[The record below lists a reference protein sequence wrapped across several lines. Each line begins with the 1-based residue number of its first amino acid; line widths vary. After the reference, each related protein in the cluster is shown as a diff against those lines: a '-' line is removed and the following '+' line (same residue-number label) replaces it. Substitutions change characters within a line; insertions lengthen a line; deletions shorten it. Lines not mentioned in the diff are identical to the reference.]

1 MPFTRTFDG
10 DGVGGVRVDMGAVE
24 AQTAGGA
31 ASANFGGST
40 VVNGFDFLLWQ
51 RGLGITS
58 GASQSDG
65 DATFDGAV
73 TSGDLS
79 VWELQY
85 GTAAPIIETFL
96 AVEPSTA
103 SQVDVKAALAST
115 SEESVASRLPADFIV
130 SPSDLGLGFRFTEP
144 QQVLVKERAFT
155 EHDFTEHVDEA
166 FHGLWNSLP
175 EQNLELASD
184 DFVRETHGRSAK
196 ATPPAD
202 KAFAKLAD
210 DEGFVGQGPLL

>member
-31 ASANFGGST
+31 ASSNFGGST

-79 VWELQY
+79 VWELQH
-85 GTAAPIIETFL
+85 GTTPAPLVAAASFQESQAAAQT
-96 AVEPSTA
+96 AEPLSA
-103 SQVDVKAALAST
+103 ELVDAAMVMDHT
-115 SEESVASRLPADFIV
+115 SSSNPGAA
-130 SPSDLGLGFRFTEP
+130 
-144 QQVLVKERAFT
+144 
-155 EHDFTEHVDEA
+155 
-166 FHGLWNSLP
+166 
-175 EQNLELASD
+175 
-184 DFVRETHGRSAK
+184 
-196 ATPPAD
+196 
-202 KAFAKLAD
+202 
-210 DEGFVGQGPLL
+210 